1 MRKRLALASGLLWA
15 LLSTPSA
22 RAHDDHGIELFLSNT
37 GVDLDARGRAR
48 LDEDDGRQ
56 RFEVEVEGLTAGGYA
71 VFVAGAPVGAF
82 DVDSDGEGRLRL
94 EGEPL
99 PFDPRGKTIEVKSD
113 PAGVVFFRGDFPTSR
128 ERARRKFKVRED
140 FVNTGVDADAEGR
153 AKLRVKRSKIRFQ
166 VKAKDL
172 PQGATSGVGP
182 ELTVTIP
189 VRTATADVVGFDWKH
204 AVLYHC
210 KNRCGALAFG
220 SHRKFG
226 LATVSGGAMIPKP
239 AGSQPEVEGENGN
252 PVCRVT
258 IPDISQPPNA
268 CPTKS
273 RRLANSGIS

>member
-22 RAHDDHGIELFLSNT
+22 RAHDDDHGIELFLSNT

-56 RFEVEVEGLTAGGYA
+56 RFEVEVEDLTAGGYA

-99 PFDPRGKTIEVKSD
+99 PFDPRGKTIEVQSD

-172 PQGATSGVGP
+172 PQGSYD
-182 ELTVTIP
+182 L
-189 VRTATADVVGFDWKH
+189 VVGDTRVAGIQLAPEDDEPDEIEGKVKFDSRR
-204 AVLYHC
+204 ARGSVRLLTFDPLC
-210 KNRCGALAFG
+210 KRLAITQTAAGTTTTFLVIE
-220 SHRKFG
+220 KFG
-226 LATVSGGAMIPKP
+226 ASEDLCSP
-239 AGSQPEVEGENGN
+239 
-252 PVCRVT
+252 
-258 IPDISQPPNA
+258 
-268 CPTKS
+268 
-273 RRLANSGIS
+273 